1 MQSSVQESAAR
12 AVAPDAESQAAV
24 RRYLSFASGSEYC
37 AANIAAIREII
48 EVPALTPVPMVAS
61 VVRGVI
67 NLRGAVVPVIDLAE
81 RFGLGRTEIGRRSC
95 VVVME
100 FGEGRLRQLMGV
112 LVDAVHEVVDVTP
125 ADVEPVPELG
135 TRIRP
140 EHLEGMAKVGGRLIT
155 LLDLERVPSVD
166 DLARQVSARA
176 PH

>member
-1 MQSSVQESAAR
+1 
-12 AVAPDAESQAAV
+12 
-24 RRYLSFASGSEYC
+24 
-37 AANIAAIREII
+37 
-48 EVPALTPVPMVAS
+48 

-155 LLDLERVPSVD
+155 LLDLERVLSVD

>member
-1 MQSSVQESAAR
+1 MAPKDRYERLLTVRAR
-12 AVAPDAESQAAV
+12 DRVLAIPAPWVREVMRPTRIEAVAEAPP
-24 RRYLSFASGSEYC
+24 F
-37 AANIAAIREII
+37 
-48 EVPALTPVPMVAS
+48 
-61 VVRGVI
+61 VRGATMV
-67 NLRGAVVPVIDLAE
+67 RGAVVPVIDLAE

-155 LLDLERVPSVD
+155 LLDLERVLSVD